1 MRLGTATAMAVVGI
15 EGRPVRIEAVLLRG
29 LPAVTIVGLP
39 DAAISESRE
48 RLRAAFASA
57 GVAFPSCRLT
67 INLSPAG
74 TPKAGTAFDLGI
86 AVAILGGMGGGDRYA
101 GSVVMGELGLDGS
114 VRRVRGVLP
123 AALAA
128 AKGDG
133 GGMVVPLGCGEEAG
147 LAGVEV
153 AEVWHLAQVAD
164 AMGVPCDPAPDA
176 PDCAEADGD
185 GPETP
190 PDMSDVRGQF
200 EARHAIEV
208 AAAGGHHLLMT
219 GAPGVGKSMLAVR
232 IPGILPPL
240 DVEQAVEVA
249 AIASAA
255 GEFAGRLSTV
265 PPFASPHHT
274 ASAAALV
281 GGGSMPKPGA
291 ASRAHRGVLFLD
303 EMPEFPTSSLQ
314 ALREP
319 METGRIEIHRARA
332 AVTYPARFQLV
343 GAANPCRCGNYIDAP
358 SACTCSVRDR
368 RDYFRRIGGPILD
381 RFDLNV
387 VTRRLSRAELAMSA
401 AGEPSAA
408 VRRRVAEA
416 RERQRARLSRTPWAV
431 NAQVDGTWLRRHTH
445 LDDATVRGLDAGMAA
460 GRISMRAVDKVLRV
474 AWTLADLA
482 GREAPDRDDVDC
494 ALTLRAREGFHGA
507 T

>member
-86 AVAILGGMGGGDRYA
+86 AVAILGAMGGADRYA

-128 AKGDG
+128 AKADG

-176 PDCAEADGD
+176 PDCAEADGG
-185 GPETP
+185 GPQAP

-281 GGGSMPKPGA
+281 GGGPMPKPGA

-368 RDYFRRIGGPILD
+368 RDYFRRI
-381 RFDLNV
+381 
-387 VTRRLSRAELAMSA
+387 
-401 AGEPSAA
+401 
-408 VRRRVAEA
+408 
-416 RERQRARLSRTPWAV
+416 
-431 NAQVDGTWLRRHTH
+431 
-445 LDDATVRGLDAGMAA
+445 
-460 GRISMRAVDKVLRV
+460 
-474 AWTLADLA
+474 
-482 GREAPDRDDVDC
+482 
-494 ALTLRAREGFHGA
+494 
-507 T
+507 

>member
-74 TPKAGTAFDLGI
+74 TPKAGAAFDLGI
-86 AVAILGGMGGGDRYA
+86 AVAILGAMGGADRYA

-281 GGGSMPKPGA
+281 GGGPMPKPGA

-332 AVTYPARFQLV
+332 AVAYPARFQLV
-343 GAANPCRCGNYIDAP
+343 GAANPTISGGSEGRSSTASTSTSSPAACPAPNWPCPRRGSRARRCVGGWPRRANGRGRGSPGPRGPSTPRWTGRGFVAIRIWTMRPFAGWMRGWRPDASRCGRSTKC
-358 SACTCSVRDR
+358 SASLGRSPIWPAAR
-368 RDYFRRIGGPILD
+368 RRIE
-381 RFDLNV
+381 
-387 VTRRLSRAELAMSA
+387 TM
-401 AGEPSAA
+401 
-408 VRRRVAEA
+408 
-416 RERQRARLSRTPWAV
+416 
-431 NAQVDGTWLRRHTH
+431 
-445 LDDATVRGLDAGMAA
+445 
-460 GRISMRAVDKVLRV
+460 
-474 AWTLADLA
+474 WT
-482 GREAPDRDDVDC
+482 
-494 ALTLRAREGFHGA
+494 AL
-507 T
+507 